1 MTPPRQILPN
11 TNFEVCT
18 RTFARTFRLLPT
30 PTIKNA
36 ILYIVGVAAQR
47 YNIALYAMVAMTT
60 HYHLAGRDRD
70 GRLPEF
76 IQYVNSL
83 LARALNAEQGL
94 DDKFWS
100 GDGYHLLRPESA
112 DDLLRRLIYI
122 TANPVA
128 ADLVNRATD
137 YPGLLTRPRDIG
149 TNIIAKRPDFFFRD
163 GGTMQES
170 VELCFEV
177 PPEFAHLG
185 RDEYVALLEANL
197 RAKEQEL
204 RAERKAED
212 RTVMGADRCRQA
224 ALGRH
229 ITKFE
234 QWFRLRPTIAA
245 RVKRERIAAIRAL
258 QAFRESYY
266 VALKAWR
273 DGLDALFPVGTWWL
287 PRFAGAAV
295 GAAVG

>member
-30 PTIKNA
+30 PAIKNA
-36 ILYIVGVAAQR
+36 ILYIVGVAAAR
-47 YNIALYAMVAMTT
+47 YNITLYAMVAMTT
-60 HYHLAGRDRD
+60 HYHLAGRDTD

-83 LARALNAEQGL
+83 LARALNAEQGM

-100 GDGYHLLRPESA
+100 GDGYHLLRPESP
-112 DDLLRRLIYI
+112 DDLMRRLIYI
-122 TANPVA
+122 AANPVA

-137 YPGLLTRPRDIG
+137 YPGLLIRPRDIG
-149 TNIIAKRPDFFFRD
+149 TTITAKRPDFFFRD
-163 GGTMQES
+163 SGSMQES
-170 VELCFEV
+170 VELRFEV
-177 PPEFAHLG
+177 PPEFEHLG
-185 RDEYVALLEANL
+185 RDGYVALLEENL
-197 RAKEQEL
+197 RAKEQKL

-224 ALGRH
+224 ALGRR
-229 ITKFE
+229 TRKFE
-234 QWFRLRPTIAA
+234 EWFRLRPTIAA
-245 RVKRERIAAIRAL
+245 RVKRERIDAIRAL

-266 VALKAWR
+266 AALKDWR
-273 DGLDALFPVGTWWL
+273 AGLKAVFPLGTWWL

-295 GAAVG
+295 G